1 MSIDGISKLTRLS
14 LVKLE
19 LDFIKDPTETHV
31 VIALTD
37 PVLGTKS
44 RLTFGGNVWSEET
57 TALIRQVI
65 QSLEQDVARVVF
77 EGGTDVPDAPGKP
90 TAKRRE
96 APAGLGEFLSDDGV
110 ASF

>member
-1 MSIDGISKLTRLS
+1 MSIDGTSKLTRLS

-44 RLTFGGNVWSEET
+44 RLTFGGNIWSEET
-57 TALIRQVI
+57 TSLIRQVI

-77 EGGTDVPDAPGKP
+77 EGGTDAPGKP
-90 TAKRRE
+90 TAKKRE
-96 APAGLGEFLSDDGV
+96 AHAGLGEFLSDDGV
-110 ASF
+110 SSF